1 MAMSTSLSH
10 NSSTP
15 ERQQTF
21 LFSVSFVASDDL
33 PFIITTDVLFS
44 SLIVTEEGKWI
55 SNEEEFSNSTWQ

>member
-21 LFSVSFVASDDL
+21 YFVASDDL

-44 SLIVTEEGKWI
+44 SLIVTDERTWVL
-55 SNEEEFSNSTWQ
+55 NEEEFSNSTWQ